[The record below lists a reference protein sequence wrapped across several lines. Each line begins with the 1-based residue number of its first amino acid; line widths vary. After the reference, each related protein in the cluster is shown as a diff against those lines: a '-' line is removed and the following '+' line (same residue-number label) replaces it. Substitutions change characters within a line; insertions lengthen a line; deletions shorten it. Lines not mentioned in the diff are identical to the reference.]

1 MSLRVKIRQMVEF
14 VVEIDDRNEWE
25 VEDFNNRLG
34 EGKITIFD
42 GDIDNDS
49 FETLRTEVVDR
60 DHSPNYVF
68 DVNDDEEL
76 FLLRADREIVFSHR
90 DHNEVVR
97 EWGRLNGKE
106 VSFSKDSEDWYRNIF
121 LDYGDPDE
129 CWDLL
134 KNRNNTQEG

>member
-14 VVEIDDRNEWE
+14 VVEIDDHNEWE

-34 EGKITIFD
+34 EGKINIFD
-42 GDIDNDS
+42 GDVDDDS
-49 FETLRTEVVDR
+49 VKTLHTEVVDR

-76 FLLRADREIVFSHR
+76 FILRADREIVFSHR

-97 EWGRLNGKE
+97 EWGRRTNNE
-106 VSFSKDSEDWYRNIF
+106 VSFSTTEEHWWTNTF

-129 CWDLL
+129 CWDRL
-134 KNRNNTQEG
+134 KGRDMEKG